1 MARKGEKVSEETR
14 AKMAAAQL
22 GKRHTEESRAKIS
35 AAKRGKPLSA
45 DHRAKIS
52 AAGKGKKR
60 SEEARAKMRAASL
73 LNKQGPLSPMWGK
86 KHSEESRAKISA
98 ANKGKKRSEEF
109 CAKMSIA
116 NRGRVL
122 SDEHRAKLSAANRG
136 NPKVLENIAV
146 RSVANRGSASPR
158 WGKPPA
164 HGKRI
169 EHKGHVFRSSYEV
182 RCADALDR
190 KGIKWEY
197 EPRRFDLGDCT
208 YLPDFYLPEQDVYW
222 EVKGWLGP
230 NSQRKI
236 NRFREVH
243 PDIPLVVV
251 TNTVL
256 KLMEA

>member
-1 MARKGEKVSEETR
+1 MAEEKARRAVSDET
-14 AKMAAAQL
+14 
-22 GKRHTEESRAKIS
+22 
-35 AAKRGKPLSA
+35 
-45 DHRAKIS
+45 
-52 AAGKGKKR
+52 
-60 SEEARAKMRAASL
+60 RAKMRAARLGKKHSMETRAKL
-73 LNKQGPLSPMWGK
+73 LGNKFAAGNKPSDETRAKRSAAMTGNKLTAGL
-86 KHSEESRAKISA
+86 KHSEESRAKMSASQLGRKHSAETRAKISA
-98 ANKGKKRSEEF
+98 ASLGRPLGEKR
-109 CAKMSIA
+109 
-116 NRGRVL
+116 
-122 SDEHRAKLSAANRG
+122 RAQM
-136 NPKVLENIAV
+136 

-208 YLPDFYLPEQDVYW
+208 YLPDFYLPEHGVYW

-230 NSQRKI
+230 DSQRKI
-236 NRFREVH
+236 NRFRQVH

-251 TNTVL
+251 TDTVL

>member
-1 MARKGEKVSEETR
+1 MARGGWKLSEETRRKMSESRKGMRLSEEAKEKLRAARTGKPLSAEHRAKLAAAKIGKPGPWAGKKRGPASEETRAKMSAAKKGKSPSAEHRAALSAALMGHEVSEETR
-14 AKMAAAQL
+14 AKMR
-22 GKRHTEESRAKIS
+22 GPRHS
-35 AAKRGKPLSA
+35 
-45 DHRAKIS
+45 
-52 AAGKGKKR
+52 
-60 SEEARAKMRAASL
+60 M
-73 LNKQGPLSPMWGK
+73 
-86 KHSEESRAKISA
+86 
-98 ANKGKKRSEEF
+98 
-109 CAKMSIA
+109 
-116 NRGRVL
+116 
-122 SDEHRAKLSAANRG
+122 
-136 NPKVLENIAV
+136 
-146 RSVANRGSASPR
+146 RGSANHQ

-169 EHKGHVFRSSYEV
+169 EHNGHVFRSSYEV

-251 TNTVL
+251 TNAVL
-256 KLMEA
+256 NLLEK